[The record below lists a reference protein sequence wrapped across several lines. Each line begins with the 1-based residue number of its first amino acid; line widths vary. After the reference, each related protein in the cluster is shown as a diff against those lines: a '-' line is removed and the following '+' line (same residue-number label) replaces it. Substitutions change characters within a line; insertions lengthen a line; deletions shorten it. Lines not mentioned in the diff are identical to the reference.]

1 MSNQHGTHSAADNRN
16 VADRRLFSWRTVA
29 NGFFRSRRHATRRN
43 AEAIP
48 LFIDWH
54 HPWLFFLATGTMIL
68 STLDAFFTL
77 QLLNRGAIEVNP
89 AMALALEYGPGFFAG
104 SKMLLTG
111 SGILALVY
119 MSRCRM
125 FNCLRTG
132 LILTT
137 FFTMYACLV
146 CYQLVLLM
154 Q

>member
-1 MSNQHGTHSAADNRN
+1 
-16 VADRRLFSWRTVA
+16 
-29 NGFFRSRRHATRRN
+29 
-43 AEAIP
+43 
-48 LFIDWH
+48 
-54 HPWLFFLATGTMIL
+54 MIL

-89 AMALALEYGPGFFAG
+89 AMALALEYGSGFFAG

-111 SGILALVY
+111 TGILALVY

-125 FNCLRTG
+125 FNRLRTG

-137 FFTMYACLV
+137 FFSMYACLV

-154 Q
+154 R

>member
-1 MSNQHGTHSAADNRN
+1 MSDQYNTCNAPENRN

-29 NGFFRSRRHATRRN
+29 NGFIRSRRHSTRRD

-54 HPWLFFLATGTMIL
+54 HPWLFFLATGTMLL

-89 AMALALEYGPGFFAG
+89 AMALALQYGVGVFAG

-125 FNCLRTG
+125 FNRLRTG
-132 LILTT
+132 LVLTT
-137 FFTMYACLV
+137 FFSIYACLV

>member
-1 MSNQHGTHSAADNRN
+1 M
-16 VADRRLFSWRTVA
+16 L
-29 NGFFRSRRHATRRN
+29 
-43 AEAIP
+43 
-48 LFIDWH
+48 
-54 HPWLFFLATGTMIL
+54 L
-68 STLDAFFTL
+68 STFDAFFTL

-89 AMALALEYGPGFFAG
+89 AMALALEYGVGVFAG

-125 FNCLRTG
+125 FNRLRTG
-132 LILTT
+132 LVLTT
-137 FFTMYACLV
+137 FFSIYACLV